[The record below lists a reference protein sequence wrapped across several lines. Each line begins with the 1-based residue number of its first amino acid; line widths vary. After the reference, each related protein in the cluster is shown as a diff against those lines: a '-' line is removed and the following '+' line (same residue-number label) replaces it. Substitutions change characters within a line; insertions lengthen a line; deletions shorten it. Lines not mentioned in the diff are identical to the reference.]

1 MTNKMKLSHHVLADM
16 EDDDSYE
23 QRLNQWLDP
32 LIARIIRSKVL
43 EDIEP
48 SRYQRRLLYILENSQ
63 SVLGML
69 IVKGATKPEI
79 EWVTKTIRD
88 TGLAYY
94 RMVFNAGKSVPIS
107 IDQSDYSA
115 TGRPTDC
122 NLGLDDWVLVFATT
136 LILQDYDAAY
146 ELCEMNEAYI
156 DMDERP
162 TGSDTRLFDKAM
174 LNLFKGILY
183 PDADM
188 NILLTD
194 AAAKVFQ
201 PECVGHE
208 ERQETVNYKYL
219 PLISLIH
226 AMYSPNREIAYP
238 EKLQEALADH
248 KTFFSQDEYPFD
260 YAYESVYWIALTIT
274 GLAALAYHRWGLEPN
289 VDTLYMPEWMVK
301 ELDIRTPRRTYEE
314 VFGNKYDRA

>member
-1 MTNKMKLSHHVLADM
+1 MTNKMKLIHHVLDK
-16 EDDDSYE
+16 YE
-23 QRLNQWLDP
+23 NDGKTQERINTWLDP
-32 LIARIIRSKVL
+32 IIAREINSEVL
-43 EDIEP
+43 EGVEP
-48 SRYQRRLLYILENSQ
+48 NRYQSHLIYVLENSQ

-69 IVKGATKPEI
+69 VVKGAPKLEI
-79 EWVTKTIRD
+79 DWVTKTIRD

-107 IDQSDYSA
+107 IDLSDYSA
-115 TGRPTDC
+115 KGRPTDC

-156 DMDERP
+156 DMDIRP
-162 TGSDTRLFDKAM
+162 TGSDSRSFDKAM

-188 NILLTD
+188 NTLLTD
-194 AAAKVFQ
+194 AAEKVFQ
-201 PECVGHE
+201 SECVGHE
-208 ERQETVNYKYL
+208 QRQETVNYKYL

-226 AMYSPNREIAYP
+226 AMYSPNRETAYP

-248 KTFFSQDEYPFD
+248 KAFFSQNEYPFD

-274 GLAALAYHRWGLEPN
+274 GLAALAYHRWGLEPT

-314 VFGNKYDRA
+314 VFGNKYDCF